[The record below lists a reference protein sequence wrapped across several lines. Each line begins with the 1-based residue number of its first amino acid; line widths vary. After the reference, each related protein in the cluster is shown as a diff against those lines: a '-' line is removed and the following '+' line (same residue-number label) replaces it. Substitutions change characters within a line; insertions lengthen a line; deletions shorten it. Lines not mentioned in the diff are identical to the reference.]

1 MNDTEIDEN
10 EKRLKGLQLHV
21 DRKQKE
27 VRIIKLGA
35 QVSFG
40 FLGFSAGHDVAVVRS
55 NPESGSAL
63 STADSP
69 SLSHSL
75 SLK

>member
-40 FLGFSAGHDVAVVRS
+40 FLVSVQVMILQS
-55 NPESGSAL
+55 
-63 STADSP
+63 
-69 SLSHSL
+69 
-75 SLK
+75 